1 MHLFVKQL
9 LYANLVIFFC
19 SCDFWKD
26 KDQLVDQLFIYVLGV
41 AQDGGIPQAGCLK
54 KCCFGPKNK
63 PELRRWVSS
72 IAIVDNTS
80 NRCWIFDAT
89 PDFRE
94 QLQMINGVT
103 ASENPVNISGIFLT
117 HAHVGHYTG
126 LAHLGLEVM
135 GANKIPVYA
144 MPRMMNFLTDNGP
157 WSQLVTKENII
168 IEPLQ
173 DGVIITINDKI
184 KITPFLV
191 PHRDEY
197 SETVGFNISGP
208 NKSVLFIPDID
219 KWDLWKKDIVAEIE
233 RNDHLFLDATFF
245 DGTELPGRDMNQ
257 IPHPLVVESMQLFA
271 NLSLEEKQKIH
282 FIHFNHTNPL
292 HQPGSNASKTLIN
305 AGLRVAKQ
313 GQIFNL
319 Y

>member
-1 MHLFVKQL
+1 MHQADDPMKL
-9 LYANLVIFFC
+9 L
-19 SCDFWKD
+19 
-26 KDQLVDQLFIYVLGV
+26 VLGT
-41 AQDGGIPQAGCLK
+41 AQDGGYPQAGCLK
-54 KCCFGPKNK
+54 KCCIGPKNK

-72 IAIVDNTS
+72 IAIVDNS
-80 NRCWIFDAT
+80 NNRCWIFDAT

-103 ASENPVNISGIFLT
+103 VSEKPVNISGIFLT

-126 LAHLGLEVM
+126 LAHLGFEVM

-144 MPRMMNFLTDNGP
+144 MPRMINFLTNNGP
-157 WSQLVTKENII
+157 WSQLITKENII

-173 DGVIITINDKI
+173 DGAIININDQI

-197 SETVGFNISGP
+197 SETIGFNISGP

-219 KWDLWKKDIVAEIE
+219 KWELWQKDIVAEIE

-245 DGTELPGRDMNQ
+245 DGTELPGRDMSQ
-257 IPHPLVVESMQLFA
+257 IPHPFVVESMQLFID
-271 NLSLEEKQKIH
+271 LSVNEKQKIH

-292 HQPGSNASKTLIN
+292 YQTGSKARKVLNN
-305 AGLRVAKQ
+305 AGFQVAKQ
-313 GQIFNL
+313 GQIINL
-319 Y
+319 

>member
-1 MHLFVKQL
+1 MHLFINQL
-9 LYANLVIFFC
+9 LYASLVIFFC

-41 AQDGGIPQAGCLK
+41 AQDGGYPQAGCLK

-72 IAIVDNTS
+72 IAIVDNS
-80 NRCWIFDAT
+80 NNRCWIFDAT

-103 ASENPVNISGIFLT
+103 VSENPVNISGIFLT
-117 HAHVGHYTG
+117 HAHIGHYTG
-126 LAHLGLEVM
+126 LAHLGFEVM

-144 MPRMMNFLTDNGP
+144 MPRMMNFLKNNGP
-157 WSQLVTKENII
+157 WSQLITKENII

-173 DGVIITINDKI
+173 DGAIININDQI

-197 SETVGFNISGP
+197 SETIGFNISGP

-219 KWDLWKKDIVAEIE
+219 KWELWQEDIVAEIKK
-233 RNDHLFLDATFF
+233 NDALFLDATFF
-245 DGTELPGRDMNQ
+245 DATELPGRDMSQ
-257 IPHPLVVESMQLFA
+257 IPHPFVIESMQLFI
-271 NLSLEEKQKIH
+271 NLSVNEKQKIH

-292 HQPGSNASKTLIN
+292 YQTGSKARKVLNN
-305 AGLRVAKQ
+305 AGFQVSKQ
-313 GQIFNL
+313 GQIINL
-319 Y
+319 

>member
-1 MHLFVKQL
+1 VLFWS
-9 LYANLVIFFC
+9 Y
-19 SCDFWKD
+19 
-26 KDQLVDQLFIYVLGV
+26 
-41 AQDGGIPQAGCLK
+41 
-54 KCCFGPKNK
+54 K

-72 IAIVDNTS
+72 IAVVDNTN

-94 QLQMINGVT
+94 QLQMINEVT
-103 ASENPVNISGIFLT
+103 VSENPVNISGIFLT

-135 GANKIPVYA
+135 GAKKIPVYA
-144 MPRMMNFLTDNGP
+144 MPRMMNFLTNNGP
-157 WSQLVTKENII
+157 WNQLITKENII

-173 DGVIITINDKI
+173 DGAIININDQI

-197 SETVGFNISGP
+197 SETVGYKISGP
-208 NKSVLFIPDID
+208 VKSVLFIPDID
-219 KWDLWKKDIVAEIE
+219 KWDIWQKDIVAEIK

-245 DGTELPGRDMNQ
+245 NETELPGRDMSQ
-257 IPHPLVVESMQLFA
+257 IPHPFVVESMQLFA
-271 NLSLEEKQKIH
+271 NLSIEEKQKIY
-282 FIHFNHTNPL
+282 FIHYNHTNPL
-292 HQPGSNASKTLIN
+292 HQPGSNASRVFN
-305 AGLRVAKQ
+305 SAGFQLAKQ

-319 Y
+319 

>member
-1 MHLFVKQL
+1 MRLFVKQIL
-9 LYANLVIFFC
+9 NASLVIFFC

-41 AQDGGIPQAGCLK
+41 AQDGGYPQAGCLK

-72 IAIVDNTS
+72 IAIVDNS
-80 NRCWIFDAT
+80 NNRCWIFDAT

-103 ASENPVNISGIFLT
+103 VSENPVNISGIFLT
-117 HAHVGHYTG
+117 HAHIGHYTG
-126 LAHLGLEVM
+126 LAHLGFEVM

-168 IEPLQ
+168 IESLQ
-173 DGVIITINDKI
+173 DGVIININDKI

-208 NKSVLFIPDID
+208 NKSALFIPDID
-219 KWDLWKKDIVAEIE
+219 KWDLWQKDIVTEVE
-233 RNDHLFLDATFF
+233 RNDYLFLDGTFF
-245 DGTELPGRDMNQ
+245 DGTELPGRNMSQ
-257 IPHPLVVESMQLFA
+257 IPHPFVVESMQLFA
-271 NLSLEEKQKIH
+271 NLSIEEKQKIH
-282 FIHFNHTNPL
+282 FIHFNHTNP
-292 HQPGSNASKTLIN
+292 QYQSGSNASKVINN
-305 AGLRVAKQ
+305 AGFQVAKQ
-313 GQIFNL
+313 GQIINL
-319 Y
+319 

>member
-1 MHLFVKQL
+1 MRLFVKQIL
-9 LYANLVIFFC
+9 NASLVIFFC
-19 SCDFWKD
+19 SCDIGKE
-26 KDQLVDQLFIYVLGV
+26 KDQLVDQPFIYVLGV
-41 AQDGGIPQAGCLK
+41 AQDGGYPQAGCLK
-54 KCCFGPKNK
+54 ECCLGPKNR

-72 IAIVDNTS
+72 IAIIDNTN

-94 QLQMINGVT
+94 QLQMINEVT
-103 ASENPVNISGIFLT
+103 VSENPVNISGIFLT

-135 GANKIPVYA
+135 GAKKIPVYA
-144 MPRMMNFLTDNGP
+144 MPRMMSFLTNNGP
-157 WSQLVTKENII
+157 WNQLITKENII

-173 DGVIITINDKI
+173 DGAIININDQI

-219 KWDLWKKDIVAEIE
+219 KWELWQEDIVAEIK
-233 RNDHLFLDATFF
+233 RNDALFLDATFF
-245 DGTELPGRDMNQ
+245 DGTELPGRDMSQ
-257 IPHPLVVESMQLFA
+257 IPHPFVIESMQLFKD
-271 NLSLEEKQKIH
+271 LSIKEKQKIH

-292 HQPGSNASKTLIN
+292 YQSESNARKVLN
-305 AGLRVAKQ
+305 KAGFQVAKQ
-313 GQIFNL
+313 GQIINL
-319 Y
+319 

>member
-9 LYANLVIFFC
+9 LSASLVMFFC
-19 SCDFWKD
+19 SCAIGKE
-26 KDQLVDQLFIYVLGV
+26 KDQLAAQPFIYVLGV
-41 AQDGGIPQAGCLK
+41 AQDGGYPQAGCLK
-54 KCCFGPKNK
+54 ECCFGPKNR

-72 IAIVDNTS
+72 IAVVDNTN

-94 QLQMINGVT
+94 QLQMINEVT
-103 ASENPVNISGIFLT
+103 SSENPVNISGVFLT
-117 HAHVGHYTG
+117 HAHIGHYTG
-126 LAHLGLEVM
+126 LAHLGFEVM

-168 IEPLQ
+168 IESLQ
-173 DGVIITINDKI
+173 DGVIININDKI

-219 KWDLWKKDIVAEIE
+219 KWDLWQKDIVAEVE
-233 RNDHLFLDATFF
+233 RNDYLFLDGTFF
-245 DGTELPGRDMNQ
+245 DGTELPGRNMSQ
-257 IPHPLVVESMQLFA
+257 IPHPFVVESMRLFA
-271 NLSLEEKQKIH
+271 NLSIEGKQKIH
-282 FIHFNHTNPL
+282 FIHFNHTNPMY
-292 HQPGSNASKTLIN
+292 QSGSNARKVLNN
-305 AGLRVAKQ
+305 AGFQVAKQ
-313 GQIFNL
+313 GQIINL
-319 Y
+319 

>member
-1 MHLFVKQL
+1 MRFLVKQL
-9 LYANLVIFFC
+9 LSASLVIFFC
-19 SCDFWKD
+19 SCDIGKD
-26 KDQLVDQLFIYVLGV
+26 TDQLPDQTFIYVLGV
-41 AQDGGIPQAGCLK
+41 AQDGGYPQAGCLK
-54 KCCFGPKNK
+54 KCCIGPKNK

-72 IAIVDNTS
+72 IAIVDNAK

-94 QLQMINGVT
+94 QLQMINDVT
-103 ASENPVNISGIFLT
+103 ASENPVNIAGIFLT

-157 WSQLVTKENII
+157 WSQLVTKKNII
-168 IEPLQ
+168 VEPLQ
-173 DGVIITINDKI
+173 DGVIININDQI

-197 SETVGFNISGP
+197 SETVGFHISGP

-219 KWDLWKKDIVAEIE
+219 KWELWQKDIVVEIE
-233 RNDHLFLDATFF
+233 RNDYLFLDATFF
-245 DGTELPGRDMNQ
+245 DGTELPGRNMSQ
-257 IPHPLVVESMQLFA
+257 IPHPFVVESMQLFA
-271 NLSLEEKQKIH
+271 NLSIKEKQKIH

-292 HQPGSNASKTLIN
+292 YQPGSNARKVLNN
-305 AGLRVAKQ
+305 AGFQVAEQ
-313 GQIFNL
+313 GKIINF
-319 Y
+319 

>member
-1 MHLFVKQL
+1 MRLFVKQL
-9 LYANLVIFFC
+9 LSASLVMFFC
-19 SCDFWKD
+19 SCAIGKE
-26 KDQLVDQLFIYVLGV
+26 KDQLAAQPFIYVLGV
-41 AQDGGIPQAGCLK
+41 AQDGGYPQAGCLK
-54 KCCFGPKNK
+54 ECCLGPKNR

-72 IAIVDNTS
+72 IAIIDNTN

-89 PDFRE
+89 PDFRQ
-94 QLQMINGVT
+94 QLQMINEVT
-103 ASENPVNISGIFLT
+103 SSENPVNISGVFLT

-144 MPRMMNFLTDNGP
+144 MPRMMNFLTNNGP
-157 WSQLVTKENII
+157 WSQLITKENII

-173 DGVIITINDKI
+173 DGVIININDKI

-219 KWDLWKKDIVAEIE
+219 KWELWQKDIVAEVE
-233 RNDHLFLDATFF
+233 RNDYLFLDGTFF
-245 DGTELPGRDMNQ
+245 DGTELPGRNMSQ
-257 IPHPLVVESMQLFA
+257 IPHPFVVESMRLFA
-271 NLSLEEKQKIH
+271 NLSIEGKQKIH

-292 HQPGSNASKTLIN
+292 YQTGSKARKVLNN
-305 AGLRVAKQ
+305 AGFQVAKQ
-313 GQIFNL
+313 GQIINL
-319 Y
+319 

>member
-1 MHLFVKQL
+1 MRLFVKQL
-9 LYANLVIFFC
+9 LSASLVMFFC
-19 SCDFWKD
+19 SCDIGKE
-26 KDQLVDQLFIYVLGV
+26 KDQLADQPFIYVLGV
-41 AQDGGIPQAGCLK
+41 AQDGGYPQAGCLK
-54 KCCFGPKNK
+54 ECCFGPKNR
-63 PELRRWVSS
+63 PELRRLVSS
-72 IAIVDNTS
+72 IAVVDNTN

-94 QLQMINGVT
+94 QLQMINEVT
-103 ASENPVNISGIFLT
+103 SSENPVNISGVFLT

-144 MPRMMNFLTDNGP
+144 MPRMMNFLTNNGP

-173 DGVIITINDKI
+173 DRAIININDQI

-197 SETVGFNISGP
+197 SETVGYKISGP
-208 NKSVLFIPDID
+208 VKSVLFIPDID
-219 KWDLWKKDIVAEIE
+219 KWDIWQKDIVAEIK

-245 DGTELPGRDMNQ
+245 NETELPGRDMSQ
-257 IPHPLVVESMQLFA
+257 IPHPFVVESMQLFA
-271 NLSLEEKQKIH
+271 NLSIEEKQKIY
-282 FIHFNHTNPL
+282 FIHYNHTNPL
-292 HQPGSNASKTLIN
+292 HQPGSNASRVFN
-305 AGLRVAKQ
+305 SAGFQLAKQ

-319 Y
+319 

>member
-9 LYANLVIFFC
+9 LYASLVTFFY
-19 SCDFWKD
+19 SCDFGKD
-26 KDQLVDQLFIYVLGV
+26 KDRLVDQPFIYVLGV
-41 AQDGGIPQAGCLK
+41 AQDGGYPQAGCLK
-54 KCCFGPKNK
+54 KCCIGPKNK

-72 IAIVDNTS
+72 IAIVDNTN

-94 QLQMINGVT
+94 QLQMINEVT
-103 ASENPVNISGIFLT
+103 TSENPVNISGIFLT
-117 HAHVGHYTG
+117 HAHIGHYTG
-126 LAHLGLEVM
+126 LAHLGFEVM

-168 IEPLQ
+168 IESLQ
-173 DGVIITINDKI
+173 DGVIININDKI

-219 KWDLWKKDIVAEIE
+219 KWDLWKKDIVAEVE
-233 RNDHLFLDATFF
+233 RNDYLFLDGTFF
-245 DGTELPGRDMNQ
+245 DGTELPGRNMSQ
-257 IPHPLVVESMQLFA
+257 IPHPFVVESMQLFA
-271 NLSLEEKQKIH
+271 NLSIEEKQKIH
-282 FIHFNHTNPL
+282 FIHFNHTNPMY
-292 HQPGSNASKTLIN
+292 QSGSNARKVLNN
-305 AGLRVAKQ
+305 AGFQVAKQ
-313 GQIFNL
+313 GQIINL
-319 Y
+319 

>member
-1 MHLFVKQL
+1 MRLFVKQL
-9 LYANLVIFFC
+9 LSASLVMFFC
-19 SCDFWKD
+19 SCAIGKE
-26 KDQLVDQLFIYVLGV
+26 KDQLAAQPFIYVLGV
-41 AQDGGIPQAGCLK
+41 AQDGGYPQAGCLK
-54 KCCFGPKNK
+54 ECCLGPKNR

-72 IAIVDNTS
+72 IAIIDNTN

-89 PDFRE
+89 PDFRQ
-94 QLQMINGVT
+94 QLQMINEVT
-103 ASENPVNISGIFLT
+103 SSENPVNISGVFLT
-117 HAHVGHYTG
+117 HAHIGHYTG

-168 IEPLQ
+168 IESLQ
-173 DGVIITINDKI
+173 DGVIININDKI

-219 KWDLWKKDIVAEIE
+219 KWDLWQKDIVAEVE
-233 RNDHLFLDATFF
+233 RNDYLFLDGTFF
-245 DGTELPGRDMNQ
+245 DGTELPGRNMSQ
-257 IPHPLVVESMQLFA
+257 IPHPFVVESMRLFA
-271 NLSLEEKQKIH
+271 NLSIEGKQKIH

-292 HQPGSNASKTLIN
+292 YQTGSKARKVLNN
-305 AGLRVAKQ
+305 AGFQVAKQ
-313 GQIFNL
+313 GQIINL
-319 Y
+319 

>member
-1 MHLFVKQL
+1 MHLFVNQL
-9 LYANLVIFFC
+9 LYASLVIFFC
-19 SCDFWKD
+19 SCDFGKD
-26 KDQLVDQLFIYVLGV
+26 KDQLIDQPFIYVLGV
-41 AQDGGIPQAGCLK
+41 AQDGGYPQTGCLK
-54 KCCFGPKNK
+54 KCCIGPKNK

-72 IAIVDNTS
+72 IAIVDNTN

-103 ASENPVNISGIFLT
+103 VSENPVNISGIFLT
-117 HAHVGHYTG
+117 HAHFGHYTG

-168 IEPLQ
+168 IESLQ
-173 DGVIITINDKI
+173 DGVIININDKI

-219 KWDLWKKDIVAEIE
+219 KWDLWKKDIVAEVE
-233 RNDHLFLDATFF
+233 RNDYLFLDGTFF
-245 DGTELPGRDMNQ
+245 DGTELPGRNMSQ
-257 IPHPLVVESMQLFA
+257 IPHPFVVESMQLFA
-271 NLSLEEKQKIH
+271 NLSIEEKQKIH
-282 FIHFNHTNPL
+282 FIHFNHTNPMY
-292 HQPGSNASKTLIN
+292 QSGSNARKVLNN
-305 AGLRVAKQ
+305 AGFQVAKQ
-313 GQIFNL
+313 GQIINL
-319 Y
+319 

>member
-1 MHLFVKQL
+1 MYLFVKQL
-9 LYANLVIFFC
+9 LYASLLIFFC
-19 SCDFWKD
+19 SCDFGKD
-26 KDQLVDQLFIYVLGV
+26 KDQLVDQPYIFVLGV
-41 AQDGGIPQAGCLK
+41 AQDGGYPQAGCLK
-54 KCCFGPKNK
+54 KCCIGPKNK

-168 IEPLQ
+168 IESLQ
-173 DGVIITINDKI
+173 DGLLSKLTIK
-184 KITPFLV
+184 L
-191 PHRDEY
+191 
-197 SETVGFNISGP
+197 
-208 NKSVLFIPDID
+208 KS
-219 KWDLWKKDIVAEIE
+219 
-233 RNDHLFLDATFF
+233 H
-245 DGTELPGRDMNQ
+245 
-257 IPHPLVVESMQLFA
+257 
-271 NLSLEEKQKIH
+271 H
-282 FIHFNHTNPL
+282 F
-292 HQPGSNASKTLIN
+292 
-305 AGLRVAKQ
+305 
-313 GQIFNL
+313 
-319 Y
+319 

>member
-1 MHLFVKQL
+1 MRLFVKQL
-9 LYANLVIFFC
+9 LSASLVMFFC
-19 SCDFWKD
+19 SCAIGKE
-26 KDQLVDQLFIYVLGV
+26 KDQLAAQPFIYVLGV
-41 AQDGGIPQAGCLK
+41 AQDGGYPQAGCLK
-54 KCCFGPKNK
+54 ECCLGPKNR

-103 ASENPVNISGIFLT
+103 ASENPINISGIFLT

-219 KWDLWKKDIVAEIE
+219 KWDLWQKDIVAEVE
-233 RNDHLFLDATFF
+233 RNDYLFLDGTFF
-245 DGTELPGRDMNQ
+245 DGTELPGRNMSQ
-257 IPHPLVVESMQLFA
+257 IPHPFIVESMQLFEII
-271 NLSLEEKQKIH
+271 SIEEKQKIH
-282 FIHFNHTNPL
+282 FIHFNHTNP
-292 HQPGSNASKTLIN
+292 QYQSGSKARKVLNN
-305 AGLRVAKQ
+305 AGFQVAKQ
-313 GQIFNL
+313 GQIINL
-319 Y
+319 

>member
-1 MHLFVKQL
+1 
-9 LYANLVIFFC
+9 
-19 SCDFWKD
+19 
-26 KDQLVDQLFIYVLGV
+26 LVDQPFIYVLGV
-41 AQDGGIPQAGCLK
+41 AQDGGYPQAGCLK
-54 KCCFGPKNK
+54 KCCFGPINK

-72 IAIVDNTS
+72 IAVVDKIN

-94 QLQMINGVT
+94 QLQMINEVT
-103 ASENPVNISGIFLT
+103 VSENPVNISGIFLT

-135 GANKIPVYA
+135 GAKKIPVYA
-144 MPRMMNFLTDNGP
+144 MPRMMNFLTNNGP
-157 WSQLVTKENII
+157 WNQLITKENII

-173 DGVIITINDKI
+173 DGAIININDQI

-197 SETVGFNISGP
+197 SETVGYKISGP
-208 NKSVLFIPDID
+208 VKSVLFIPDID
-219 KWDLWKKDIVAEIE
+219 KWDIWQKDIVAEIK

-245 DGTELPGRDMNQ
+245 NETELPGRDMSQ
-257 IPHPLVVESMQLFA
+257 IPHPFVVESMQLFA
-271 NLSLEEKQKIH
+271 NLSIEEKQKIY
-282 FIHFNHTNPL
+282 FIHYNHTNPL
-292 HQPGSNASKTLIN
+292 HQPGSNASRVFN
-305 AGLRVAKQ
+305 SAGFQLAKQ

-319 Y
+319 

>member
-1 MHLFVKQL
+1 MRFFVKQIL
-9 LYANLVIFFC
+9 NASLVIFYC
-19 SCDFWKD
+19 SCDIGKE
-26 KDQLVDQLFIYVLGV
+26 KDQLADQPFIYVLGV
-41 AQDGGIPQAGCLK
+41 AQDGGYPQAGCLK
-54 KCCFGPKNK
+54 KCCFGPINK

-72 IAIVDNTS
+72 IAVVDNTN

-94 QLQMINGVT
+94 QLQMINEVT
-103 ASENPVNISGIFLT
+103 VSENPVNISGIFLT

-135 GANKIPVYA
+135 GAKKIPVYA
-144 MPRMMNFLTDNGP
+144 MPRMMNFLTNNGP
-157 WSQLVTKENII
+157 WNQLITKENII

-173 DGVIITINDKI
+173 DGAIININDQI

-197 SETVGFNISGP
+197 SETVGYKISGP
-208 NKSVLFIPDID
+208 VKSVLFIPDID
-219 KWDLWKKDIVAEIE
+219 KWDIWQKDIVAEIK

-245 DGTELPGRDMNQ
+245 NETELPGRDMSQ
-257 IPHPLVVESMQLFA
+257 IPHPFVVESMQLFA
-271 NLSLEEKQKIH
+271 NLSIEEKQKIY
-282 FIHFNHTNPL
+282 FIHYNHTNPL
-292 HQPGSNASKTLIN
+292 HQPGSNASRVFN
-305 AGLRVAKQ
+305 SAGFQLAKQ

-319 Y
+319 

>member
-1 MHLFVKQL
+1 MRLFVKQIL
-9 LYANLVIFFC
+9 NASLVIFFC
-19 SCDFWKD
+19 SCDIGKE
-26 KDQLVDQLFIYVLGV
+26 KDQLADQPFIYVLGV
-41 AQDGGIPQAGCLK
+41 AQDGGYPQAGCLK
-54 KCCFGPKNK
+54 KCCFGPINK

-72 IAIVDNTS
+72 IAVVDNTN

-94 QLQMINGVT
+94 QLQMINEVT
-103 ASENPVNISGIFLT
+103 VSENPVNISGIFLT

-135 GANKIPVYA
+135 GAKKIPVYA
-144 MPRMMNFLTDNGP
+144 MPRMMNFLTNNGP
-157 WSQLVTKENII
+157 WNQLITKENII

-173 DGVIITINDKI
+173 DGAIININDQI

-197 SETVGFNISGP
+197 SETVGYKISGP
-208 NKSVLFIPDID
+208 VKSVLFIPDID
-219 KWDLWKKDIVAEIE
+219 KWDIWQKDIVAEIK

-245 DGTELPGRDMNQ
+245 NETELPGRDMSQ
-257 IPHPLVVESMQLFA
+257 IPHPFVVESMQLFA
-271 NLSLEEKQKIH
+271 NLSIEEKQKIY
-282 FIHFNHTNPL
+282 FIHYNHTNPL
-292 HQPGSNASKTLIN
+292 HQPGSNASRVFN
-305 AGLRVAKQ
+305 SAGFQLAKQ

-319 Y
+319 

>member
-1 MHLFVKQL
+1 MHLFVNQL
-9 LYANLVIFFC
+9 LYVSLVIFFC
-19 SCDFWKD
+19 SCDFGKD
-26 KDQLVDQLFIYVLGV
+26 KDQLIDQPFIYVLGV
-41 AQDGGIPQAGCLK
+41 AQDGGYPQTGCLK
-54 KCCFGPKNK
+54 KCCIGPNNK

-72 IAIVDNTS
+72 IAIVDNTN

-103 ASENPVNISGIFLT
+103 VSENPVNISGIFLT

-126 LAHLGLEVM
+126 LAHLGFEVM

-144 MPRMMNFLTDNGP
+144 MPRMMNFLKDNGP
-157 WSQLVTKENII
+157 WDQLVTKENII
-168 IEPLQ
+168 IKSLQ

-219 KWDLWKKDIVAEIE
+219 KWDLWQKDIVAEIE

-257 IPHPLVVESMQLFA
+257 IPHPFVVESMQLFA
-271 NLSLEEKQKIH
+271 NLSLEEKHKIH

-292 HQPGSNASKTLIN
+292 YQLGSSASKTLIN

-313 GQIFNL
+313 GQIFKL
-319 Y
+319 

>member
-9 LYANLVIFFC
+9 LYASLVTFFY
-19 SCDFWKD
+19 SCDFGKD
-26 KDQLVDQLFIYVLGV
+26 KDRLVDQPFIYVLGV
-41 AQDGGIPQAGCLK
+41 AQDGGYPQAGCLK
-54 KCCFGPKNK
+54 KCCIGPKNK
-63 PELRRWVSS
+63 PELRRWISS
-72 IAIVDNTS
+72 IAIVDNIN
-80 NRCWIFDAT
+80 NRCWIFDVT

-103 ASENPVNISGIFLT
+103 ANENPVNISGIFLT

-126 LAHLGLEVM
+126 LGHLGLEVM

-144 MPRMMNFLTDNGP
+144 MPRMMNFLKDNGP

-168 IEPLQ
+168 IESLQ
-173 DGVIITINDKI
+173 DGVIININDKI

-219 KWDLWKKDIVAEIE
+219 KWDLWKKDIVAEVE
-233 RNDHLFLDATFF
+233 RNDYLFLDGTFF
-245 DGTELPGRDMNQ
+245 DGTELPGRNMSQ
-257 IPHPLVVESMQLFA
+257 IPHPFVVESMQLFA
-271 NLSLEEKQKIH
+271 NLSIEEKQKIH
-282 FIHFNHTNPL
+282 FIHFNHTNPMY
-292 HQPGSNASKTLIN
+292 QSGSNARKVLNN
-305 AGLRVAKQ
+305 AGFQVAKQ
-313 GQIFNL
+313 GQIINL
-319 Y
+319 

>member
-1 MHLFVKQL
+1 MRLLVKQL
-9 LYANLVIFFC
+9 LSASLVIFFC
-19 SCDFWKD
+19 SCDIGKD
-26 KDQLVDQLFIYVLGV
+26 TDQLPDQTFIYVLGV
-41 AQDGGIPQAGCLK
+41 AQDGGYPQAGCLK
-54 KCCFGPKNK
+54 KCCIGPKNK

-72 IAIVDNTS
+72 IAIVDNAK

-94 QLQMINGVT
+94 QLQMINDVT
-103 ASENPVNISGIFLT
+103 ASENPVNIAGIFLT

-157 WSQLVTKENII
+157 WSQLVTKKNII
-168 IEPLQ
+168 VEPLQ
-173 DGVIITINDKI
+173 DGVIININDQI

-197 SETVGFNISGP
+197 SETVGFDISGP

-219 KWDLWKKDIVAEIE
+219 KWELWQKDIVVEIE
-233 RNDHLFLDATFF
+233 RNDYLFLDATFF
-245 DGTELPGRDMNQ
+245 DGTELPGRNMSQ
-257 IPHPLVVESMQLFA
+257 IPHPFVVESMQLFA
-271 NLSLEEKQKIH
+271 NLSIKEKQKIH

-292 HQPGSNASKTLIN
+292 YQPGSNARKVLNN
-305 AGLRVAKQ
+305 AGFQVAEQ
-313 GQIFNL
+313 GKIINF
-319 Y
+319 

>member
-1 MHLFVKQL
+1 MHLFVNQL
-9 LYANLVIFFC
+9 LYASLVIFFC
-19 SCDFWKD
+19 SCDFGKD
-26 KDQLVDQLFIYVLGV
+26 KDQLIDQPFIYVLGV
-41 AQDGGIPQAGCLK
+41 AQDGGYPQTGCLK
-54 KCCFGPKNK
+54 KCCIGPNNK

-72 IAIVDNTS
+72 IAIVDNTN

-103 ASENPVNISGIFLT
+103 VSENPVNISGIFLT

-126 LAHLGLEVM
+126 LAHLGFEVM

-144 MPRMMNFLTDNGP
+144 MPRMMNFLKDNGP
-157 WSQLVTKENII
+157 WDQLVTKENII
-168 IEPLQ
+168 IKSLQ
-173 DGVIITINDKI
+173 DGVIIAINDKI
-184 KITPFLV
+184 KVTPFLV

-219 KWDLWKKDIVAEIE
+219 KWDLWQKDIFTEIE
-233 RNDHLFLDATFF
+233 KNDHLFLDATFF

-257 IPHPLVVESMQLFA
+257 IPHPFVVESMQLFA
-271 NLSLEEKQKIH
+271 KLSSEEKQKIH

-292 HQPGSNASKTLIN
+292 YQPGSNAS
-305 AGLRVAKQ
+305 
-313 GQIFNL
+313 
-319 Y
+319 

>member
-1 MHLFVKQL
+1 MRLFVKQIL
-9 LYANLVIFFC
+9 NASLVIFFC
-19 SCDFWKD
+19 SCDFGKD

-41 AQDGGIPQAGCLK
+41 AQDGGYPQAGCLK
-54 KCCFGPKNK
+54 KCCIGPKNK

-72 IAIVDNTS
+72 IAIVDNTN

-135 GANKIPVYA
+135 GAKKIPVYA

-157 WSQLVTKENII
+157 WSQLVMKENII

-173 DGVIITINDKI
+173 DGAIININDQI
-184 KITPFLV
+184 KITPILV

-197 SETVGFNISGP
+197 SETVGFNILGP

-219 KWDLWKKDIVAEIE
+219 KWELWEKYIVAEIE

-257 IPHPLVVESMQLFA
+257 IPHPFVVESMQLFA
-271 NLSLEEKQKIH
+271 NLSIEEKQKIH

-292 HQPGSNASKTLIN
+292 HQPGSNASRVFN
-305 AGLRVAKQ
+305 SAGFQVAKQ
-313 GQIFNL
+313 GQIFDL
-319 Y
+319 

>member
-1 MHLFVKQL
+1 MRLFVKQL
-9 LYANLVIFFC
+9 LYANLVIFFY
-19 SCDFWKD
+19 SCDFEKD
-26 KDQLVDQLFIYVLGV
+26 KDQLVGQPFIYVLGV
-41 AQDGGIPQAGCLK
+41 AQDGGYPQAGCLK
-54 KCCFGPKNK
+54 KCCIGPKNK

-72 IAIVDNTS
+72 IAIVDNTN

-94 QLQMINGVT
+94 QLQMINEVT
-103 ASENPVNISGIFLT
+103 VSENPVNISGIFLT

-135 GANKIPVYA
+135 GAKKIPVYA

-157 WSQLVTKENII
+157 WSQLVMKENII

-173 DGVIITINDKI
+173 DGAIININDQI
-184 KITPFLV
+184 KITPILV

-197 SETVGFNISGP
+197 SETVGFNILGP

-219 KWDLWKKDIVAEIE
+219 KWELWEKYIVAEIE

-257 IPHPLVVESMQLFA
+257 IPHPFVVESMRLFA
-271 NLSLEEKQKIH
+271 NLSIEEKQKIH

-292 HQPGSNASKTLIN
+292 HQPGSNASRVFN
-305 AGLRVAKQ
+305 SAGFQVAKQ

-319 Y
+319 

>member
-1 MHLFVKQL
+1 MRLFVKQIL
-9 LYANLVIFFC
+9 NASLVIFYC
-19 SCDFWKD
+19 SCDIGKE
-26 KDQLVDQLFIYVLGV
+26 KDQLADQLFIYVLGV
-41 AQDGGIPQAGCLK
+41 AQDGGYPQAGCLK
-54 KCCFGPKNK
+54 ECCLGPKNR

-72 IAIVDNTS
+72 IAVVDNTN

-94 QLQMINGVT
+94 QLQMINEVT
-103 ASENPVNISGIFLT
+103 VSENPVNISGIFLT

-135 GANKIPVYA
+135 GAKKIPVYA
-144 MPRMMNFLTDNGP
+144 MPRMMNFLTNNGP
-157 WSQLVTKENII
+157 WNQLITKENII

-173 DGVIITINDKI
+173 DGAIININDQI

-197 SETVGFNISGP
+197 SETVGYKISGP
-208 NKSVLFIPDID
+208 VKSVLFIPDID
-219 KWDLWKKDIVAEIE
+219 KWDIWQKDIVAEIT

-245 DGTELPGRDMNQ
+245 NETELPGRDMSQ
-257 IPHPLVVESMQLFA
+257 IPHPFVVESMQLFA
-271 NLSLEEKQKIH
+271 NLSIEEKQKIY
-282 FIHFNHTNPL
+282 FIHYNHTNPL
-292 HQPGSNASKTLIN
+292 HQPGSNASRVFN
-305 AGLRVAKQ
+305 SAGFQLAKQ

-319 Y
+319 

>member
-1 MHLFVKQL
+1 MRLFVKQIL
-9 LYANLVIFFC
+9 NASLVIFFC
-19 SCDFWKD
+19 SCDIGKE
-26 KDQLVDQLFIYVLGV
+26 KDQLVDQPFIYVLGV
-41 AQDGGIPQAGCLK
+41 AQDGGYPQAGCLK
-54 KCCFGPKNK
+54 KCCFGPINK

-72 IAIVDNTS
+72 IAVVDNTN

-94 QLQMINGVT
+94 QLQMINEVT

-135 GANKIPVYA
+135 GAKKIPVYA
-144 MPRMMNFLTDNGP
+144 MPRMMNFLTNNGP
-157 WSQLVTKENII
+157 WNQLITKENII

-173 DGVIITINDKI
+173 DGAIININDQI

-197 SETVGFNISGP
+197 SETVGYKISGP
-208 NKSVLFIPDID
+208 VKSVLFIPDID
-219 KWDLWKKDIVAEIE
+219 KWDIWQKDIVAEIK

-245 DGTELPGRDMNQ
+245 NETELPGRDMSQ
-257 IPHPLVVESMQLFA
+257 IPHPFVVESMQLFA
-271 NLSLEEKQKIH
+271 NLSIEEKQKIY
-282 FIHFNHTNPL
+282 FIHYNHTNPL
-292 HQPGSNASKTLIN
+292 HQPGSNASRVFN
-305 AGLRVAKQ
+305 SAGFQLAKQ

-319 Y
+319 

>member
-1 MHLFVKQL
+1 MRLLVKQL
-9 LYANLVIFFC
+9 LSASLVIFFC
-19 SCDFWKD
+19 SCDIGKD
-26 KDQLVDQLFIYVLGV
+26 TDQLPDQPFIYVLGV
-41 AQDGGIPQAGCLK
+41 AQDGGYPQAGCLN
-54 KCCFGPKNK
+54 KCCIGPKKK

-72 IAIVDNTS
+72 IAIVNNAK

-94 QLQMINGVT
+94 QLQMINDVT
-103 ASENPVNISGIFLT
+103 ASENPVNIAGIFLT

-157 WSQLVTKENII
+157 WSQLVTKKNII
-168 IEPLQ
+168 VEPLQ
-173 DGVIITINDKI
+173 DGVIININDQI

-197 SETVGFNISGP
+197 SETVGFDISGP

-219 KWDLWKKDIVAEIE
+219 KWELWQKDIVVEIE
-233 RNDHLFLDATFF
+233 RNDYLFLDATFF
-245 DGTELPGRDMNQ
+245 DGTEFPGRDMSQ
-257 IPHPLVVESMQLFA
+257 IPHPFVVESMQLFA
-271 NLSLEEKQKIH
+271 NLSIKEKQKIH

-292 HQPGSNASKTLIN
+292 YQPGSNAKKVLNN
-305 AGLRVAKQ
+305 AGFQVAEQ
-313 GQIFNL
+313 GKIINF
-319 Y
+319 

>member
-1 MHLFVKQL
+1 MRLLVKQL
-9 LYANLVIFFC
+9 LSASLVIFFC
-19 SCDFWKD
+19 SCDIGKD
-26 KDQLVDQLFIYVLGV
+26 TDQLPDQTFIYVLGV
-41 AQDGGIPQAGCLK
+41 AQDGGYPQAGCLK
-54 KCCFGPKNK
+54 KCCIGPKNK

-72 IAIVDNTS
+72 IAIVNNAK

-94 QLQMINGVT
+94 QLQMINDVT
-103 ASENPVNISGIFLT
+103 ASENPVNIAGIFLT

-157 WSQLVTKENII
+157 WSQLVTKKNII
-168 IEPLQ
+168 VEPLQ
-173 DGVIITINDKI
+173 DGVIININDQI

-197 SETVGFNISGP
+197 SETVGFDISGP

-219 KWDLWKKDIVAEIE
+219 KWELWQKDIVVEIE
-233 RNDHLFLDATFF
+233 RNDYLFLDATFF
-245 DGTELPGRDMNQ
+245 DGTEFPGRDMSQ
-257 IPHPLVVESMQLFA
+257 IPHPFVVESMQLFA
-271 NLSLEEKQKIH
+271 NLSIKEKQKIH

-292 HQPGSNASKTLIN
+292 YQPGSNAKKVLNN
-305 AGLRVAKQ
+305 AGFQVAEQ
-313 GQIFNL
+313 GKIINF
-319 Y
+319 

>member
-1 MHLFVKQL
+1 MRLFVKQL
-9 LYANLVIFFC
+9 LYANLVIFFY
-19 SCDFWKD
+19 SCDFEKD
-26 KDQLVDQLFIYVLGV
+26 KDQLVGQPFIYVLGV
-41 AQDGGIPQAGCLK
+41 AQDGGYPQAGCLK
-54 KCCFGPKNK
+54 KCCIGPKNK

-72 IAIVDNTS
+72 IAIVDNS
-80 NRCWIFDAT
+80 NNRCWIFDAT

-103 ASENPVNISGIFLT
+103 VSENPVNISGIFLT
-117 HAHVGHYTG
+117 HAHIGHYTG
-126 LAHLGLEVM
+126 LAHLGFEVM

-168 IEPLQ
+168 IESLQ
-173 DGVIITINDKI
+173 DGVIININDKI

-219 KWDLWKKDIVAEIE
+219 KWDLWQKDIVAEIE
-233 RNDHLFLDATFF
+233 RNDYLFLDGTFF
-245 DGTELPGRDMNQ
+245 DGTELPGRNMSQ
-257 IPHPLVVESMQLFA
+257 IPHPFIVESMQLFE
-271 NLSLEEKQKIH
+271 NLSIEEKSKIH
-282 FIHFNHTNPL
+282 FIHFNHTNP
-292 HQPGSNASKTLIN
+292 QYQSGSNASKVLNN
-305 AGLRVAKQ
+305 AGFQVAKQ
-313 GQIFNL
+313 GQIINL
-319 Y
+319 

>member
-1 MHLFVKQL
+1 MHLFVNQL
-9 LYANLVIFFC
+9 LYASLVIFFC
-19 SCDFWKD
+19 SCDFGKD
-26 KDQLVDQLFIYVLGV
+26 KDQLIDQPFIYVLGV
-41 AQDGGIPQAGCLK
+41 AQDGGYPQTGCLK
-54 KCCFGPKNK
+54 KCCIGPKNK

-72 IAIVDNTS
+72 IAIVDNS
-80 NRCWIFDAT
+80 NNRCWIFDAT

-103 ASENPVNISGIFLT
+103 VSENPVNISGIFLT
-117 HAHVGHYTG
+117 HAHFGHYTG

-168 IEPLQ
+168 IESLQ
-173 DGVIITINDKI
+173 DGVIININDKI

-197 SETVGFNISGP
+197 SETIGFSISGP

-219 KWDLWKKDIVAEIE
+219 KW
-233 RNDHLFLDATFF
+233 
-245 DGTELPGRDMNQ
+245 
-257 IPHPLVVESMQLFA
+257 
-271 NLSLEEKQKIH
+271 
-282 FIHFNHTNPL
+282 
-292 HQPGSNASKTLIN
+292 
-305 AGLRVAKQ
+305 GL
-313 GQIFNL
+313 
-319 Y
+319 